1 MEQVAKRGG
10 AIIEKRKASSAAS
23 AASAVCDHIHDWL
36 IGTEDGYFSK
46 IIKYFRINGSC
57 YRWKIIWNQ
66 TINLLVSVS
75 RDKEIKVWNTI
86 LGVNLFT
93 LSGHDNWVNGVSF
106 HPDGIHMF
114 SVSDDK
120 TIRVLYTFYN
130 RFGI

>member
-1 MEQVAKRGG
+1 VEQVAKRGG

-66 TINLLVSVS
+66 RIS
-75 RDKEIKVWNTI
+75 
-86 LGVNLFT
+86 LF
-93 LSGHDNWVNGVSF
+93 F
-106 HPDGIHMF
+106 IPMHMQRW
-114 SVSDDK
+114 K
-120 TIRVLYTFYN
+120 Y
-130 RFGI
+130 